1 MSDPNISAIKSFMR
15 QLLEVNS
22 FFYNLSGARNVVR
35 NELSE
40 AEWDYQEKSI
50 VFTDDLYGMP
60 VTIDTFS
67 DLIVYLTDI
76 ANIPQSKKPP

>member
-1 MSDPNISAIKSFMR
+1 LSDPNILAIESFMR
-15 QLLEVNS
+15 QLLKVNS

-35 NELSE
+35 NELNE

-67 DLIVYLTDI
+67 DLVVYLTHI